1 MFGAL
6 LVAAW
11 LGAPSVARAEATLQ
25 EGLKLYQQF
34 CVSCHTIGGGRLVG
48 PDLKGV
54 TERRSQEWLV
64 RFITDPDQMHKDDPI
79 AIANL
84 KEFGVPMPRLGL
96 TEQQVAAVLAYFKS
110 TQAAPAGTP
119 AQYVPTLVLA
129 IAAVIALTLIGLIAG
144 TKKADGGTA

>member
-1 MFGAL
+1 MRDPIRQRSAKVREAPALWSGRCMFGAL

-84 KEFGVPMPRLGL
+84 KE
-96 TEQQVAAVLAYFKS
+96 AW
-110 TQAAPAGTP
+110 QAP
-119 AQYVPTLVLA
+119 LRW
-129 IAAVIALTLIGLIAG
+129 
-144 TKKADGGTA
+144 